1 VTCFQPLKGYRSIHR
16 GDSGKPLITF
26 NPLKAINNLNP
37 ISLPC
42 GQCIGC
48 RLDRAQQWAIRCYHE
63 ASMYQHNAFVTLTY
77 DNTHIPANYSLSIRE
92 WQLFMKKL
100 RKHFA
105 PSKIRFFACGEY
117 GPKTLRPHYH
127 ALLFNCYFQD
137 QKLLKTLP
145 NNQKLYTSEI
155 LTSLWSYGLPTI
167 GSVNYQTAGYCARY
181 VVKKWTGKLADN
193 HYFRVSPIDGK
204 QYRVMPEFSV
214 QSRMPG
220 LGTTWFEKYKSDC
233 FPSDFLMVDG
243 HKVPVPRFYAL
254 KLEEEQLQKIKRL
267 RKRASLPHKP
277 NSTPER
283 LHVREIIKHEQAKQ
297 LVRTLKED
305 DDAT

>member
-1 VTCFQPLKGYRSIHR
+1 M
-16 GDSGKPLITF
+16 
-26 NPLKAINNLNP
+26 NNLNP
-37 ISLPC
+37 INLPC

-63 ASMYQHNAFVTLTY
+63 ASMHQHNAFVTLTY
-77 DNTHIPANYSLSIRE
+77 DNQNIPVHHSLHVRE

-127 ALLFNCYFQD
+127 ALLFNCYFPD

-145 NNQKLYTSEI
+145 NNQKLYTSET
-155 LTSLWSYGLPTI
+155 LTSIWGYGLPTI
-167 GSVNYQTAGYCARY
+167 GAVNYSTAGYVARY
-181 VVKKWTGKLADN
+181 VVKKYTGKLADN
-193 HYFRVSPIDGK
+193 HYFRVSPIDGNT
-204 QYRVMPEFSV
+204 YRVMPEFSV

-220 LGTTWFEKYKSDC
+220 IGSTWFDKYKSDC
-233 FPSDFLMVDG
+233 FPSDFLIVDG

-254 KLEEEQLQKIKRL
+254 KLEEEQLHKIKRL
-267 RKRASLPHKP
+267 RKIASLPHKP

-283 LHVREIIKHEQAKQ
+283 LRVRETIKHEQAKQ

-305 DDAT
+305 DYES

>member
-1 VTCFQPLKGYRSIHR
+1 MNSL
-16 GDSGKPLITF
+16 
-26 NPLKAINNLNP
+26 NPL
-37 ISLPC
+37 SLPC

-63 ASMYQHNAFVTLTY
+63 ASMYQHNAFITLTY
-77 DNTHIPANYSLSIRE
+77 DNTHIPTNHSLAIRE

-117 GPKTLRPHYH
+117 GPQTLRPHYH
-127 ALLFNCYFQD
+127 ALLFNCYFPD
-137 QKLLKTLP
+137 QKLLKTLS
-145 NNQKLYTSEI
+145 NNQKLYTSET

-167 GSVNYQTAGYCARY
+167 GAVNYQTAGYCARY
-181 VVKKWTGKLADN
+181 VVKKWTGKLADD

-204 QYRVMPEFSV
+204 TYRVMPEFSV

-220 LGTTWFEKYKSDC
+220 LGTAWFEKYKSDC
-233 FPSDFLMVDG
+233 FPSDFLIVDG
-243 HKVPVPRFYAL
+243 HKVPVPRFYSL
-254 KLEEEQLQKIKRL
+254 KLEEEQLNKIKRT

-283 LHVREIIKHEQAKQ
+283 LKVREILKHEQAKR
-297 LVRTLKED
+297 LGRNLKD
-305 DDAT
+305 DENDA